1 MPSCARAADEVQ
13 AMWIGHA
20 SLLVQMH
27 GVTFLTDPVLSERCS
42 FSQVCAPWPRSS
54 ARRCGL

>member
-1 MPSCARAADEVQ
+1 VLTSCVPAAGKVQ

-27 GVTFLTDPVLSERCS
+27 GVSFLTDPVLSERCS
-42 FSQVCAPWPRSS
+42 FSQVCPGKCQAGRPEE
-54 ARRCGL
+54 G